1 MKMIDSSIEPFL
13 PLPLFR
19 SVPTYPE
26 LSLYAEVVFDAV
38 RLARGT
44 RHASA
49 TLPAKQTDV
58 TAARVWIRKG
68 NVGALTFNE
77 ACGYLGWDAEHV
89 RHAIFSPPRGA

>member
-1 MKMIDSSIEPFL
+1 MFDPVIEPL
-13 PLPLFR
+13 VPLPLW
-19 SVPTYPE
+19 SNVPTNPE
-26 LSLYAEVVFDAV
+26 LSLYAAVVFDAV
-38 RLARGT
+38 RLVRGT

-49 TLPAKQTDV
+49 TFPAKHTDV

-89 RHAIFSPPRGA
+89 RQAIFSAVRGT